1 MNRRQYLTA
10 TGVALAGIS
19 AGCVVDD
26 TEDQPTAGGDG
37 PAADRDGANKPD
49 SDSSGDEKADEDKQP
64 ERNDGDKGADS
75 GPDSSTVAY
84 DFLAD
89 EINDNRPLTHDLRV
103 THRQLRDE
111 QRPLTL
117 ELTLTNRS
125 SETVSY
131 GEQRDA
137 LGLDA
142 HAERFVLL
150 APGGEFYGFEDGWW
164 SKTTEI
170 VRTMEY
176 RIGTLGPGE
185 SETVRRVVVADDI
198 EQNPSQPPER
208 LRFELSYSAGPQG
221 VDMSEWTDYGWGFE
235 LVAEDTS

>member
-19 AGCVVDD
+19 AGCLVND
-26 TEDQPTAGGDG
+26 TGDQPTADDGG
-37 PAADRDGANKPD
+37 PAADGGGADNPD
-49 SDSSGDEKADEDKQP
+49 SESSGDEKADED
-64 ERNDGDKGADS
+64 DGTDS
-75 GPDSSTVAY
+75 GQDSSTVAY

-142 HAERFVLL
+142 HAEGFVLL

-185 SETVRRVVVADDI
+185 SETVRRVVVVDDI

-208 LRFELSYSAGPQG
+208 LRFEFSYGAGPQG
-221 VDMSEWTDYGWGFE
+221 VDMSEWTDYEWGFE
-235 LVAEDTS
+235 LVAEDAS